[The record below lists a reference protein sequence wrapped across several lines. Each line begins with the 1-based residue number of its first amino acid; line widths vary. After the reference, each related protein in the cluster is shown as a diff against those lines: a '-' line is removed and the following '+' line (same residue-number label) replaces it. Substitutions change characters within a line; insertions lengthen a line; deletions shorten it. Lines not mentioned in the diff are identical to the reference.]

1 MNLSEHFTLD
11 EMIFSSTAQRLNID
25 NSPPLEVI
33 THLTVAAIGM
43 EKVRTLL
50 ANPIRVNSGYRCPEL
65 NKAVGGSKT
74 SAHMTGYAVDFVC
87 QKFGSPIQV
96 VKAIAGS
103 SIVFDQCIQE
113 GSWVH
118 ISFDPRARRQ
128 LLTAH
133 FGQGGTTYTAGI
145 T

>member
-1 MNLSEHFTLD
+1 MNLSEHFTLE
-11 EMIFSSTAQRLNID
+11 EMLFSDTAQRLNID
-25 NSPPLEVI
+25 NSPPREVI
-33 THLTVAAIGM
+33 AHLTVAASGM
-43 EKVRTLL
+43 EKVRALL
-50 ANPIRVNSGYRCPEL
+50 GYPIRVNSGYRCPDL

-87 QKFGSPIQV
+87 PKFGGPIQII
-96 VKAIAGS
+96 KAITASG
-103 SIVFDQCIQE
+103 IVFDQCIQE
-113 GSWVH
+113 GTWVH

-133 FGQGGTTYTAGI
+133 FGRGGTTYTDGI

>member
-1 MNLSEHFTLD
+1 MNLSEHFTLE
-11 EMIFSSTAQRLNID
+11 EMLFSDTAQRLNID

-33 THLTVAAIGM
+33 AHLTVAANGM
-43 EKVRTLL
+43 EKVRALL
-50 ANPIRVNSGYRCPEL
+50 GYPIRVNSGYRCPDL

-87 QKFGSPIQV
+87 PKFGAPIQI

-113 GSWVH
+113 GTWVH

-133 FGQGGTTYTAGI
+133 FGAGGTTYTVGV
-145 T
+145 

>member
-1 MNLSEHFTLD
+1 VNLSEHFTLD

-25 NSPPLEVI
+25 NSPPLEVVA
-33 THLTVAAIGM
+33 HLTVAAISM
-43 EKVRTLL
+43 EKVRALL
-50 ANPIRVNSGYRCPEL
+50 ANPIRVNSGYRCPDL
-65 NKAVGGSKT
+65 NKVVGGSKT

-87 QKFGSPIQV
+87 PKFGAPIQI
-96 VKAIAGS
+96 VKAIAESG
-103 SIVFDQCIQE
+103 IVFDQCIQE